1 MERTWLEV
9 GKDYTSG
16 NDRVRV
22 EAAIEALEW
31 RPSTGEGPM
40 SPVLMLQSV
49 VTGLRLPK
57 VSAIAW
63 GGGEANVLTYP
74 DGPETATYTVLGV
87 ESNYSNGRARLYVLD
102 TGVAAVPLACDYP
115 VPASSPEPAE
125 PAKLPDGLFLLGTV
139 VATPGAIERMEHY
152 GMDPAGLLA
161 RHLSGDWGDIH
172 PDDRGLNERALRC
185 GDRLLSVYGEDKT
198 GEDSRIWIITEAD
211 RSATTILRPEDY

>member
-49 VTGLRLPK
+49 VTELRLPK

-63 GGGEANVLTYP
+63 GGGDANVLTYP

-102 TGVAAVPLACDYP
+102 TGVAAVPLASDFP
-115 VPASSPEPAE
+115 VPASSPEPE
-125 PAKLPDGLFLLGTV
+125 ELPAGLFRLGTV
-139 VATPGAIERMEHY
+139 VATLGAIERMEQY
-152 GMDPAGLLA
+152 GMNTAELLT
-161 RHLSGDWGDIH
+161 RHVSGDWRDIH
-172 PDDRGLNERALRC
+172 PDDRGLNEQALRH
-185 GDRLLSVYGEDKT
+185 GDRLLSVYGKNKT
-198 GEDSRIWIITEAD
+198 DEDSRIWIITEAD
-211 RSATTILRPEDY
+211 RSATTLLRPEDY

>member
-9 GKDYTSG
+9 GKNYTSG
-16 NDRVRV
+16 KDRDRV
-22 EAAIEALEW
+22 EAAIEALQW
-31 RPSTGEGPM
+31 HPPTGEGPM
-40 SPVLMLQSV
+40 SPVLTLESV
-49 VTGLRLPK
+49 VTELRLPK

-63 GGGEANVLTYP
+63 GGGDANVLTYP
-74 DGPETATYTVLGV
+74 DGPETATDTVLGV

-102 TGVAAVPLACDYP
+102 TGVAAVPLASDFP

-125 PAKLPDGLFLLGTV
+125 LPEGLFPLGTV
-139 VATPGAIERMEHY
+139 VATPGAIERMEHH

-172 PDDRGLNERALRC
+172 PDDRGLNEQALRH
-185 GDRLLSVYGEDKT
+185 GARLLSVYGEDKT

>member
-16 NDRVRV
+16 EDRDRVV
-22 EAAIEALEW
+22 AAIEALEW
-31 RPSTGEGPM
+31 RPPTGEGPM

-49 VTGLRLPK
+49 VTELRLPK

-63 GGGEANVLTYP
+63 GGGDANVLDYP

-102 TGVAAVPLACDYP
+102 TGVAAVPLASDFP

-125 PAKLPDGLFLLGTV
+125 LPQGPFPLGTV
-139 VATPGAIERMEHY
+139 VATPGAIERMEHH
-152 GMDPAGLLA
+152 GMNPAELLA
-161 RHLSGDWGDIH
+161 RHLGGDWGDIH
-172 PDDRGLNERALRC
+172 PEDRGLNERALRD